1 MSDEIIESDDE
12 VIESSEEAPNLKKIN
27 ACLSRIQNFS
37 NIKPE
42 FKFDN
47 PKFNPKALHDAIHA
61 PNSASPKLVALFK
74 KIDELDKAD
83 LASTGKLYK
92 HYIFSDVKRG
102 AGGRIITSAF
112 FAEGFQCAFEK
123 VSEKEYK
130 LKLPD
135 TLNPNLGPKSFVFLP
150 GNACWNKV
158 VPAKIGK
165 DTARQFNRPDNVN
178 GKYIRFIVLDSKYK
192 EGLDLFDVKYCHLFD
207 PLNRADE
214 LQAIGRGARN
224 CGQKNLKFE
233 RDVGWKLYVFRY
245 SVVIPKE
252 VLRRYRLKG
261 TTMLELITETNP
273 YTNALEKEVFPKL
286 MRELDWFGMKIA
298 VDRLLTEPIHTGENK
313 RMGGGTDP
321 MREAEAARVEHE
333 EYLEEKYADFRPTP
347 LQRAVKKA
355 CKTLAAYT
363 VIKNGCQATE
373 RDVPT
378 MTVETLTQVR
388 QRLVSDLTESPDDPE
403 LLSFAAAVEA
413 RLAATG
419 EVGKM
424 VDRTYTP
431 LTASQ
436 QFIQDYVKPEMKTKG
451 ILLWHSPGSGK
462 TCAAVAMATNNF
474 EPAGYTLVW
483 VTRANMREDVAKNV
497 SGLGNPNAVICDAG
511 RRGISASTCQAG
523 GADGSYRNRKAWCGG
538 PISYQ
543 TFSNFLNR
551 LNRKKGASSEAFY
564 NDYMNST
571 TKEVQR
577 IRAKKDG
584 DPLYKCLIII
594 DEAHKL
600 YNKELPPNEKPDL
613 DALERMIH
621 GSYAK
626 SGANSVRVVLM
637 TATPYTYSPLE
648 FFKLMNLVRED
659 VLPTQLEKID
669 LKRGRMTTALIHK
682 YDGYISYVDVSKDR
696 SRFAQIEYVDDPAL
710 VTQMSGVDEE
720 GKEELD
726 RLVAEAEAEREELEA
741 ETRAYKEEE
750 AAIAAE
756 FQACGENKA
765 VNGVPMTKKRCA
777 DRRRDLNAALK
788 TRSAEHKLKVA
799 SATAAVAAAKKHR
812 AATLKKQKSGGD
824 LSQLAELRNCMSRT
838 ADAGVVG
845 AEEEAARA
853 LSPEW
858 EDLTF
863 EDRLSSDKPSPKP
876 SPKPSSESFNL
887 PKFRMPTPDL
897 RDSSTHKRFVGK
909 RLRQKSSDNP
919 LSSESFNP
927 KFRMPTPDLRD
938 SSTHKRFIG
947 KRLRQKSEKKKS
959 RKSKSEAPM
968 MRMPTPNFEEPAM
981 IRMPTPNFEEPA
993 MIRMPTPN
1001 FEEPAMMRMPTPN
1014 FEESARTPENKKKSR
1029 KSKESTLSEHTSTLS
1044 EHTPLVAPMMRMH
1057 TPNFERSPSEGKK
1070 KTRKSKES
1078 TLSEQTDLEED
1089 GTEVE

>member
-1 MSDEIIESDDE
+1 MSDEET
-12 VIESSEEAPNLKKIN
+12 IESSEDAPNLKKMN

-37 NIKPE
+37 NIRPE

-47 PKFNPKALHDAIHA
+47 PKFNPKALHDAIYAEH
-61 PNSASPKLVALFK
+61 SASPKLVALFK

-83 LASTGKLYK
+83 LARTGKLYK

-112 FAEGFQCAFEK
+112 FAEGFKCAFEQI
-123 VSEKEYK
+123 SEKEYK

-178 GKYIRFIVLDSKYK
+178 GKFIRFIVLDSKYK

-214 LQAIGRGARN
+214 LQAVGRGARN

-233 RDVGWKLYVFRY
+233 KDLGWTLQVFRY
-245 SVVIPKE
+245 SVTIPQE
-252 VLRRYRLKG
+252 VLRQYRLKG

-313 RMGGGTDP
+313 RIGGGDP
-321 MREAEAARVEHE
+321 MLEAEEARVEHE

-347 LQRAVKKA
+347 LQRSVKKA

-373 RDVPT
+373 RDVPS
-378 MTVETLTQVR
+378 MSVETLKQVR
-388 QRLVSDLTESPDDPE
+388 QRLQTDLTESPDDPE
-403 LLSFAAAVEA
+403 YKSFAAAVEA
-413 RLAATG
+413 RLAASG
-419 EVGKM
+419 EVGAM
-424 VDRTYTP
+424 VDRVYTP

-436 QFIQDYVKPEMKTKG
+436 QFIQDYVKPSMKTKG

-474 EPAGYTLVW
+474 EPAGYTIVW

-511 RRGISASTCQAG
+511 RRGISASTCQSG

-551 LNRKKGASSEAFY
+551 LNRKKGASSESFY

-571 TKEVQR
+571 TKAVQR

-584 DPLYKCLIII
+584 DPLHKCLIII

-613 DALERMIH
+613 EALEKMIH

-626 SGANSVRVVLM
+626 SGADSVRVVLM

-648 FFKLMNLVRED
+648 FFKLMNLARED

-669 LKRGRMTTALIHK
+669 LKRGRMTPALINK
-682 YDGYISYVDVSKDR
+682 FDGYISYVDVSKDR

-710 VTQMSGVDEE
+710 VTQMSGVVED

-726 RLVAEAEAEREELEA
+726 RRVAEAEEKKEELA
-741 ETRAYKEEE
+741 METEIYAREQ
-750 AAIAAE
+750 AAITAE
-756 FQACGENKA
+756 FNACGENKT
-765 VNGVPMTKKRCA
+765 VHGVPMTKKRCA
-777 DRRRDLNAALK
+777 DRRRDLNA
-788 TRSAEHKLKVA
+788 SLKVRA
-799 SATAAVAAAKKHR
+799 ADNKRLVAEATAAVAAAKKQR
-812 AATLKKQKSGGD
+812 TATLKKQKKGEGD
-824 LSQLAELRNCMSRT
+824 FSQLSELRNCMSRT
-838 ADAGVVG
+838 ADGVVEMEE
-845 AEEEAARA
+845 EEEARDASA
-853 LSPEW
+853 AW

-863 EDRLSSDKPSPKP
+863 ENQLSSDKPPPKAP
-876 SPKPSSESFNL
+876 SPKAPSPKAPSPKAPSPKAPSPKAPSPTESSM
-887 PKFRMPTPDL
+887 PMFRPPSPDL
-897 RDSSTHKRFVGK
+897 QDSMSPHKRFQGR
-909 RLRQKSSDNP
+909 RLRQKSKKSNIP
-919 LSSESFNP
+919 L
-927 KFRMPTPDLRD
+927 
-938 SSTHKRFIG
+938 
-947 KRLRQKSEKKKS
+947 LRQKSPDFDRSQSS
-959 RKSKSEAPM
+959 RKSNIPLLRQKSHTKSAS
-968 MRMPTPNFEEPAM
+968 TPATEL
-981 IRMPTPNFEEPA
+981 
-993 MIRMPTPN
+993 
-1001 FEEPAMMRMPTPN
+1001 
-1014 FEESARTPENKKKSR
+1014 EESPGTLVEASPGTPLEETPE
-1029 KSKESTLSEHTSTLS
+1029 
-1044 EHTPLVAPMMRMH
+1044 
-1057 TPNFERSPSEGKK
+1057 
-1070 KTRKSKES
+1070 TR
-1078 TLSEQTDLEED
+1078 
-1089 GTEVE
+1089 